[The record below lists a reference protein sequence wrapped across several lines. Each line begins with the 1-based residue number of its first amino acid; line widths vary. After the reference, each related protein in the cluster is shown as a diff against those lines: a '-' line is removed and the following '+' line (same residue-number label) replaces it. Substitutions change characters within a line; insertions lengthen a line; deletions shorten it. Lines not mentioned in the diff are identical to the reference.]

1 MQTTASLTRK
11 LQGGTK
17 GGRQGSR
24 RVSLGL
30 ALLVVLLLLGVAGCG
45 KKRSR
50 IRVPIIPTT
59 GEGEVGLAS
68 WYGHPYHGRQT
79 ANGETYDMDD
89 MTAAHRTLAFNTWI
103 RVVNLENNLTTI
115 VRINDRGPFIEGR
128 IIDLSRSGAEEIEM
142 VGPGTALVRLEIVEH
157 PDVEMEAEQFSV
169 QVGAFLVPENAEKMQ
184 RLIARKFSGVFIDTS
199 QKADGLYY
207 RVRVG
212 RQSTMQAAE
221 AVRDRLRRQDEIT
234 NAVIVRLN

>member
-1 MQTTASLTRK
+1 MQTTAGDTRELK
-11 LQGGTK
+11 GGTR
-17 GGRQGSR
+17 GGRQGFR
-24 RVSLGL
+24 RTSVGL
-30 ALLVVLLLLGVAGCG
+30 VLLVVLLLLGVAGCG
-45 KKRSR
+45 KKRTR
-50 IRVPIIPTT
+50 TRVPIVPTT

-89 MTAAHRTLAFNTWI
+89 MTAAHRTMAFNTWV

-157 PDVEMEAEQFSV
+157 PDVEKEAEQFSV

-184 RLIARKFSGVFIDTS
+184 RLIARKFSGVFIDTY

-212 RQSTMQAAE
+212 RQSTMPAAE

>member
-1 MQTTASLTRK
+1 MKITADDTWELK
-11 LQGGTK
+11 GGTR
-17 GGRQGSR
+17 GGRQSSR
-24 RVSLGL
+24 RTSVGL
-30 ALLVVLLLLGVAGCG
+30 TLLVVLLLLGVAGCG
-45 KKRSR
+45 KRRTRS
-50 IRVPIIPTT
+50 RVPIVPTT

-89 MTAAHRTLAFNTWI
+89 MTAAHRTLAFNTWV

-128 IIDLSRSGAEEIEM
+128 IIDLSRSGAKEIDM
-142 VGPGTALVRLEIVEH
+142 VGPGTALVRLDIVES
-157 PDVEMEAEQFSV
+157 PDVAMNPAQYSV

-199 QKADGLYY
+199 QKADGFFY

-221 AVRDRLRRQDEIT
+221 AVRDRLRRQDEVT

>member
-1 MQTTASLTRK
+1 MQTTASLTGK
-11 LQGGTK
+11 LKSETR
-17 GGRQGSR
+17 GGRFGSR
-24 RVSLGL
+24 RTSAGL
-30 ALLVVLLLLGVAGCG
+30 ALLIVLLLLGVAGCG
-45 KKRSR
+45 KKRTR
-50 IRVPIIPTT
+50 LRVPIVPTS

-89 MTAAHRTLAFNTWI
+89 MTAAHRTLPFNTWI

-128 IIDLSRSGAEEIEM
+128 IIDLSRSGAKEIDM

-157 PDVEMEAEQFSV
+157 PDVEKEAEQFSV

-184 RLIARKFSGVFIDTS
+184 RLVAKKFSGVFIDTS

-212 RQSTMQAAE
+212 RQSTMRAAE